1 MDDALGHRAEAFR
14 ILRLAAD
21 AHGEE
26 RAAMERLRER
36 DDFEFVRAVTLECD
50 PARQLQ
56 RGFVRFGA
64 RVGEERTVRESQ
76 VFETFGEAQHRL
88 VGVAIADVPQ
98 LAALL
103 VQHFQQLGMR
113 MTERGAGNAAGEVDI
128 VAALR
133 IPDARAETA
142 IRHEGR
148 GRKHRHHDFVEGL
161 ACHSQGVHGKS
172 SLQVRGNTGRVGTRT
187 RYVLR
192 IRDAFYELPRG
203 HAICRAY
210 SAYSAYSGRSIS
222 APGRGS
228 LAAAPVA
235 PVCLSIQLRRSSRG
249 VTPKRSRYAF
259 EKCAADEN
267 PHARLICT
275 TDLLVRCNCVRAF
288 ESRSPR

>member
-14 ILRLAAD
+14 ILRLTAD

-26 RAAMERLRER
+26 RAAMKRLRER
-36 DDFEFVRAVTLECD
+36 DDFEFIRAVALERD
-50 PARQLQ
+50 AARQLQ

-64 RVGEERTVRESQ
+64 RVGEERAVGERQIFQTPG
-76 VFETFGEAQHRL
+76 ETQHRL

-103 VQHFQQLGMR
+103 VQHFQQFGMR
-113 MTERGAGNAAGEVDI
+113 MTERGDGDAAGEVDI

-161 ACHSQGVHGKS
+161 SCHSQVVHGKS
-172 SLQVRGNTGRVGTRT
+172 SLQVRGNIVSVGNRG

-192 IRDAFYELPRG
+192 IRDAFYELPR
-203 HAICRAY
+203 AARDA
-210 SAYSAYSGRSIS
+210 SRSI
-222 APGRGS
+222 AACADLLRLVAARCGLLQPHRGLFRPLDQRARARLAGRHAGRAG
-228 LAAAPVA
+228 LFVDPVA
-235 PVCLSIQLRRSSRG
+235 TILARCDTKTFAVRIRKVRRR
-249 VTPKRSRYAF
+249 
-259 EKCAADEN
+259 
-267 PHARLICT
+267 
-275 TDLLVRCNCVRAF
+275 
-288 ESRSPR
+288 